1 MKLVSLALIA
11 FAGLAEAQT
20 AVQGDQRAE
29 CLPGSLI
36 STQQD
41 SITVKFNEKIVT
53 LHLTPETEIWRRGVD
68 LKSTSELVPGD
79 DISVKCAATPAA
91 DGWPIAT
98 LIAAAMDGDSIYLDP
113 HHVHEIRVCGG
124 DLIDIQPQAITINSD
139 DGPCIMTV
147 PPGIDI
153 WRGEIYHDTG
163 VLKIG
168 DDVMARV
175 TVSFPSG
182 ELIAEEITSNI
193 AITEGAIVSA
203 AKDFI
208 VVDQYPGA
216 DPDSA
221 YPRGRITVLLDGS
234 TKFDDCTLADLKKGA
249 NIRALG
255 LDTGPDQFRATYI
268 TVYKDLPGATKPP
281 IAPQ

>member
-1 MKLVSLALIA
+1 MKLVGLALIA

-153 WRGEIYHDTG
+153 WRGEVYHDTG

-281 IAPQ
+281 Q